1 MKKMFVPL
9 TGILLLLACNNK
21 STVDENAA
29 TTEEISI
36 PSTEVSATVDSTSA
50 PIMTFESS
58 TYEFEKIISGQKVSY
73 SFKFKNTGTTPLII
87 SNAQA
92 TCGCTVPEYPRS
104 PVPPGAE
111 GSINVVYD
119 SAGQTGMQAKIITLT
134 SNAYPTTTQLVLK
147 GQVM

>member
-1 MKKMFVPL
+1 MFMSL

-58 TYEFEKIISGQKVSY
+58 TYEFKKITSGQKVSY

>member
-1 MKKMFVPL
+1 L
-9 TGILLLLACNNK
+9 ICK
-21 STVDENAA
+21 S
-29 TTEEISI
+29 
-36 PSTEVSATVDSTSA
+36 
-50 PIMTFESS
+50 
-58 TYEFEKIISGQKVSY
+58 SGQKVSY

-111 GSINVVYD
+111 GAINVVYD

>member
-1 MKKMFVPL
+1 MFVPL

>member
-1 MKKMFVPL
+1 MFMSL

-29 TTEEISI
+29 NTEAISI
-36 PSTEVSATVDSTSA
+36 PSTEVAATVDSTSA

-58 TYEFEKIISGQKVSY
+58 TYEFKKITSGQKVSY

-111 GSINVVYD
+111 GAINVVYD

>member
-1 MKKMFVPL
+1 MGEDYWNSYMKKMFVPL

-58 TYEFEKIISGQKVSY
+58 TYEFEKIISRQKE
-73 SFKFKNTGTTPLII
+73 T
-87 SNAQA
+87 
-92 TCGCTVPEYPRS
+92 
-104 PVPPGAE
+104 
-111 GSINVVYD
+111 
-119 SAGQTGMQAKIITLT
+119 
-134 SNAYPTTTQLVLK
+134 
-147 GQVM
+147 